1 MRVGI
6 GGVFQETNTYVTEW
20 TGAGSID
27 RFVVTAHAEML
38 DAYRGSLTEI
48 GGAIAG
54 AADLGVEAIPL
65 TFAIATPGPTVSAV
79 AYTDLSGRLLDDIA
93 AAGPLDALVL
103 VLHGAGVVEGIES
116 LELDLLRRIRAAI
129 GTTVPVVVTL
139 DLHSTLPSAAAD
151 LADLLLPYHHYPHTD
166 MADRGREAMER
177 AVQLAGERLRPRTV
191 IVHVPLIV
199 TAGATAPGEPMA
211 EILEACLRLEGRTG
225 VIDASIQHGFP
236 FSDVA
241 EAGVHVGVSVDPE
254 GPADA
259 VALAIELAALVWER
273 RAALVKQAVGA
284 DDAVAQALTLAGSA
298 YPGRPV
304 ILSDSSDNP
313 GGGAPGDATHVL
325 RALLAAEVHSAL
337 IAALTDPTAVA
348 QAHAAGPGQVIDVAL
363 GGRMGPLQGEPVTCR
378 ATVKAVT
385 DGRWV
390 ATTAMGRGAAYDMGS
405 TALLGIG
412 GIDLIVC
419 TEPTQ
424 VFDPAVLAIHGVTA
438 GQYDIVAL
446 KSSTHFRAGFE
457 DESAA
462 IVTADA
468 PGVTS
473 LNLTT
478 YPRHATARLPYPLD
492 DRADWYP
499 HDSVGVRP

>member
-20 TGAGSID
+20 TGAGSVD
-27 RFVVTAHAEML
+27 RFVVTAQAELL

-48 GGAIAG
+48 GGAIAA
-54 AADLGVEAIPL
+54 AADLGVEVIPL
-65 TFAIATPGPTVSAV
+65 TFAIATPGPTVAAP
-79 AYTDLSGRLLDDIA
+79 AYADLSGRLLADMA

-103 VLHGAGVVEGIES
+103 VLHGAGVVEGIDS
-116 LELDLLRRIRAAI
+116 LELDLLRRVRAAV
-129 GTTVPVVVTL
+129 GPAVPVVVTL
-139 DLHSTLPSAAAD
+139 DLHSTLPSSAAD

-166 MADRGREAMER
+166 MAERGREAMER
-177 AVQLAGERLRPRTV
+177 AVQLAGERIRPRTV

-211 EILEACLRLEGRTG
+211 EVLEACLQVEGRQG

-259 VALAIELAALVWER
+259 VALAMELAELVWER

-284 DDAVAQALTLAGSA
+284 DDAVAQALTLAGSTC
-298 YPGRPV
+298 PGRPV

-325 RALLAAEVHSAL
+325 RALLAAESRSAL
-337 IAALTDPTAVA
+337 IAALTDPMAVA
-348 QAHAAGPGQVIDVAL
+348 QAHDAGPGEVIDVVL

-390 ATTAMGRGAAYDMGS
+390 ATTAMGRGAAYDMGP

-412 GIDLIVC
+412 GIDVIVC

-424 VFDPAVLAIHGVTA
+424 VFDPAVLAIHGVA
-438 GQYDIVAL
+438 AAQYEIVAL

-457 DESAA
+457 GDAA
-462 IVTADA
+462 GIVTADS

-473 LNLTT
+473 LDLTAF
-478 YPRHATARLPYPLD
+478 PRRATARLPYPLD
-492 DRADWYP
+492 ERADWSP
-499 HDSVGVRP
+499 HVGAGARP